1 MISGEPVGLA
11 NGTLQQEQQSN
22 GATNGKALLL
32 DVQDLKKHFPIKRG
46 FFSQTVG
53 YVKAVDG
60 VNFNVRQGETLGLV
74 GESGCG
80 KSMTARTLMR
90 ITPRN
95 AQIGGEML
103 FHRRNGAIVDLAR
116 LAPMGAEMRDIRGAE
131 IAMIFQEPMSSF
143 SPVHTIGNQIG
154 EVITLHQK
162 VDKAEARRR
171 TLQALELVG
180 MPNPARTIDRF
191 PHQLS
196 GGMRQRAMIAQG
208 LSCHPALLIADE
220 PTTALDVTTQAQILQ
235 LMRNLQ
241 AELGMAIL
249 FITHDLGVVAQL
261 TEHVIVMYMGQ
272 IVESADVK
280 TLFRNPQ
287 HPYTQALMR
296 SIPTLKKPTNRLA
309 TIPGSVPPPFALPK
323 GCRFHPR
330 CPLAIPGVCDLIEP
344 PVIEVS
350 PNHFARCVLAEPT
363 PQSGASSTLAHPA
376 GQR

>member
-1 MISGEPVGLA
+1 MVSKH
-11 NGTLQQEQQSN
+11 TLVE
-22 GATNGKALLL
+22 LR
-32 DVQDLKKHFPIKRG
+32 DVKTHFPQREG
-46 FFSQTVG
+46 V
-53 YVKAVDG
+53 VRAVDG
-60 VNFNVRQGETLGLV
+60 VSFKIGVGQTVGLV

-95 AQIGGEML
+95 AQISGAML
-103 FHRRNGAIVDLAR
+103 FQRRNGATVDLVR
-116 LAPMGAEMRDIRGAE
+116 LAPMGEEMRDIRGAE

-154 EVITLHQK
+154 EVIRLHQN
-162 VDKAEARRR
+162 VDKEETRRR
-171 TLQALELVG
+171 TLEVLDLVG
-180 MPNPARTIDRF
+180 MPNPARNVDRF

-208 LSCHPALLIADE
+208 LSCRPALLIADE

-235 LMRNLQ
+235 LMRDLQ

-249 FITHDLGVVAQL
+249 FITHDLGVIAQL
-261 TEHVIVMYMGQ
+261 TEHVIVMYMGE
-272 IVESADVK
+272 IVESANVK

-287 HPYTQALMR
+287 HPYTQALLR
-296 SIPTLKKPTNRLA
+296 SIPTLKKPIERLA

-330 CPLAIPGVCDLIEP
+330 CPLAIPGVCDVSDP
-344 PVIEVS
+344 PMVTVS
-350 PNHFARCVLAEPT
+350 ENHFARCVLAKAA
-363 PQSGASSTLAHPA
+363 PQSDLSPTLPQV
-376 GQR
+376 GKQS